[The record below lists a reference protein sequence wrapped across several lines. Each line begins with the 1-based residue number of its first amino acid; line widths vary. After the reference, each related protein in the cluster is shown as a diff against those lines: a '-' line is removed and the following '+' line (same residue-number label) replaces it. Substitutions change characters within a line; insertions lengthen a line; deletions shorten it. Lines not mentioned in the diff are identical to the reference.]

1 MLLLRTLFSLTLAV
15 GSAVAALAAT
25 DDHGMRV
32 FPSAIVAG
40 QTLPASVDAPPS
52 TSIVVR
58 YLGYECTHCVRQL
71 LYLNEHRADLKRLGI
86 SVIAVSE
93 DSQERWQQMVEKTG
107 IDTDVFRYL
116 PDTDGNVAR
125 ELGALR
131 VIDDTLRDMHAAL
144 VVKNGTVAFSIYSS
158 EPFME
163 IDRIVSYA
171 APEPVRVET
180 TVHLLDRYLTSTPT
194 VTEIASA
201 ADGLRDPLDLDFNRT
216 ALHPNDL
223 WVVTAESRGH
233 AMTIIHNA
241 GTAQQ
246 AVRQKKDSRANHFM
260 WRTMGIAMGTN
271 GAFGTAQN
279 GEPGNGDANYMFM
292 GPTLWSSD
300 TAVFASRYQDDNTK
314 LASHLDMLHQSP
326 WGLGIAHD
334 SANIFWVL
342 DARYSDICRYDF
354 RDPHEV
360 GGTDHRDG
368 IIRRYS
374 DVKINP
380 VERGRP
386 SHIALNRATGL
397 LYFIDPGTAT
407 VSTLDTKSG
416 TVDRP
421 LKAPPESDENYAEYT
436 AVVNADVKRV
446 ISSGLQ
452 VPVGIDVV
460 GDRLL
465 VGDRA
470 TGLIHLYAIDGETV
484 RELGTITTG
493 ASQLH
498 GIIVGPDGRIW
509 FVDKAKA
516 MVGRLDLSIDN
527 SLRADVNTRV
537 IREQDS
543 VMFHYTNGSAGGR
556 DVQLVY
562 RLKRHADGSTTEW
575 STPLMLGA
583 IPANT
588 TVPATF
594 TISIEDS
601 LSLWSIECAELI
613 SGEPTGLNASTII
626 VPFNVRRAVVQDER
640 VGTYDIAEAVGQT
653 SRTGYVTFTSD
664 VFNVVSDSLHV
675 LKTVLW
681 NSGSFGEIDMV
692 DNAIVLS
699 LLKRKIEVFLIADD
713 PLLLRTDLPNSI
725 GFFNAFGCS
734 LRGAD
739 QVTNDLG
746 QRVFQGVVGD
756 PVTAGMVDIDL
767 QLPRLDHHRGGDYVP
782 NVVFRLA
789 QPGSIAMMNRSN
801 ATIIGSVRYQHSS
814 YRSIILGV
822 NASRFL
828 DGMQRTTILDK
839 GLEWLE
845 AAADPDTLPPDPTDV
860 AEDLSDRTGQL
871 AIMVGMNPV
880 VSNTSYRLIGQPDAI
895 ATLEL
900 YSLAGQRMATVF
912 SGPVADGAGTLDV
925 SNLPSGSYFL
935 VVRANDNVAH
945 KTIIVK

>member
-279 GEPGNGDANYMFM
+279 GEPGSGDANYMFM

-374 DVKINP
+374 DVKITP

-470 TGLIHLYAIDGETV
+470 TGLIHLYAIDGDTV

-498 GIIVGPDGRIW
+498 GIVVGPDGRIW

-653 SRTGYVTFTSD
+653 TRTGYVTFTSD

>member
-1 MLLLRTLFSLTLAV
+1 MLLIRTLLSLTLLV
-15 GSAVAALAAT
+15 GSVAASLAAIN
-25 DDHGMRV
+25 DHGMRV
-32 FPSAIVAG
+32 FPSGIAVG
-40 QTLPASVDAPPS
+40 QQVPASITGHSA
-52 TSIVVR
+52 TTIVIR

-71 LYLNEHRADLKRLGI
+71 IYLNEHRADLKRLGI
-86 SVIAVSE
+86 TVIATSE
-93 DSQERWQQMVEKTG
+93 DPQERWSQMVEKTG
-107 IDTDVFRYL
+107 IDREVFRYV
-116 PDTDGNVAR
+116 PDTDGSIAR
-125 ELGALR
+125 SLGALR
-131 VIDDTLRDMHAAL
+131 MIDDTLRDLHAAL
-144 VVKNGTVAFSIYSS
+144 VVKNSVVAFSVYST

-171 APEPVRVET
+171 APEPVRVEAS
-180 TVHLLDRYLTSTPT
+180 VHLLDRYLTSTPT
-194 VTEIASA
+194 VSVIASS
-201 ADGLRDPLDLDFNRT
+201 ADGIRDPLDLDFNRT

-241 GTAQQ
+241 GTNQQ

-279 GEPGNGDANYMFM
+279 GEPGSGDANYMFM

-374 DVKINP
+374 DVKITP

-386 SHIALNRATGL
+386 SHVALNRATGL
-397 LYFIDPGTAT
+397 LYYIDPGTAT
-407 VSTLDTKSG
+407 VSTLNTRSG
-416 TVDRP
+416 VVDRP

-436 AVVNADVKRV
+436 AVVGADVKQV

-452 VPVGIDVV
+452 EPVGIDVV

-470 TGLIHLYAIDGETV
+470 TGLIHMYAIDGDTV
-484 RELGTITTG
+484 RKLGTITTG
-493 ASQLH
+493 ASQLL
-498 GIIVGPDGRIW
+498 GIVVGPDGRIW

-516 MVGRLDLSIDN
+516 MVGRLDLSVDN
-527 SLRADVNTRV
+527 SLAADAATRI
-537 IREQDS
+537 IRKQDS
-543 VMFHYTNGSAGGR
+543 VTFLYTNGSAGGR

-562 RLKRHADGSTTEW
+562 RIKRHADGSTTDW
-575 STPLMLGA
+575 STPVTLEDIA
-583 IPANT
+583 ANT

-594 TISIEDS
+594 SISIEDS
-601 LSLWSIECAELI
+601 LSLWGIECAELI
-613 SGEPTGLNASTII
+613 SGEPTGLKASTIL
-626 VPFNVRRAVVQDER
+626 VPFNVRRAIVQDER
-640 VGTYDIAEAVGQT
+640 VGTYNIAEAISQT
-653 SRTGYVTFTSD
+653 SRTGYVAFTSD
-664 VFNVVSDSLHV
+664 VFNVVADSLHV

-692 DNAIVLS
+692 DNAITLS
-699 LLKRKIEVFLIADD
+699 LLMRKIEVFLIADD

-739 QVTNDLG
+739 QVTNDVG

-782 NVVFRLA
+782 NVVFRLS
-789 QPGSIAMMNRSN
+789 QPGSVAMMLRSN
-801 ATIIGSVRYQHSS
+801 ATIIGSVRYQHST

-828 DGMQRTTILDK
+828 DGVQRTTILDK
-839 GLEWLE
+839 GLVWLE
-845 AAADPDTLPPDPTDV
+845 AAAEPDTLPPDPTDV
-860 AEDLSDRTGQL
+860 AEDVPSPMNQI
-871 AIMVGMNPV
+871 AIVVGANPV
-880 VSNTSYRLIGQPDAI
+880 VSTTSYRLVGQPDAI
-895 ATLEL
+895 AILEL
-900 YSLAGQRMATVF
+900 YSLSGQRMATVYT
-912 SGPVADGAGTLDV
+912 GPLADGAGTLDV
-925 SNLPSGSYFL
+925 SYLPSGSYFL